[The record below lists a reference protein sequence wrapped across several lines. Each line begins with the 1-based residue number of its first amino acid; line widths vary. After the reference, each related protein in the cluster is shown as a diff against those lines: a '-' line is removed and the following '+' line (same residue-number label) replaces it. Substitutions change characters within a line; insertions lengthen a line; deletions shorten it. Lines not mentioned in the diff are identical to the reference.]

1 MDLMI
6 VGNRKLKFCRCFGI
20 LSTSAFSFL
29 LLFAFPKVSAQVQGA
44 KLSGTATNGAGA
56 AGPNT
61 DSAVKNAPTAITP
74 MAKSDAAILYAAPSV
89 AVAGDAPPLHLNPA
103 IAKLAQGEAIIGI
116 QTDDMSLQNC
126 RSLTRVDYDYAYVDM
141 EHGALNLD
149 GLAYCIA
156 AMVDKAAVLKKGNA
170 QPNVALFA
178 RFPPYGRD
186 LQSND
191 WIAKQALDMGLMGI
205 IFNGVDNKEQ
215 MMRLVQYMRYPQ
227 QKTSKYQQPPGLRG
241 SAPGNPSF
249 VWGIS
254 TDEYERHADVW
265 PLNPEGDLLAIPM
278 IETAEGLK
286 NVDEIAAVPGVGAI
300 FVGNG
305 GDLHQYL
312 GVPRRDSP
320 EVEQARQTILAACK
334 AHNVAC
340 GITALTKA
348 DVDKRLKEGWKM
360 IRTGRGE

>member
-1 MDLMI
+1 MTEINLVLSRVLATNAFRHLTPRSFSRSLMAAMI
-6 VGNRKLKFCRCFGI
+6 VF
-20 LSTSAFSFL
+20 
-29 LLFAFPKVSAQVQGA
+29 FAFMATLVLSAGIALAQ
-44 KLSGTATNGAGA
+44 
-56 AGPNT
+56 
-61 DSAVKNAPTAITP
+61 
-74 MAKSDAAILYAAPSV
+74 DA
-89 AVAGDAPPLHLNPA
+89 PLHLNPA
-103 IAKLAQGEAIIGI
+103 VEKLAHGQPIIGT

-126 RSLTRVDYDYAYVDM
+126 HSLARLNFDYTYVDM
-141 EHGALNLD
+141 EHGPLNLD
-149 GLAYCIA
+149 GLAYCVA

-178 RFPPYGRD
+178 RFPAYGRD
-186 LQSND
+186 LESND
-191 WIAKQALDMGLMGI
+191 WIVKQALDMGLMGI

-215 MMRLVQYMRYPQ
+215 MTRLIRYMRYPQ
-227 QKTSKYQQPPGLRG
+227 QKTSKYQRPPGLRG
-241 SAPGNPSF
+241 YAPGNAIF
-249 VWGIS
+249 AWGVS
-254 TDEYERHADVW
+254 AAEYERRADVW

-300 FVGNG
+300 FIGAG

-312 GVPRRDSP
+312 GVPQDSP

-340 GITALTKA
+340 GITALTKTE
-348 DVDKRLKEGWKM
+348 VDKRLKEGWKM